1 MADFDHYRSLYL
13 PDDLSPIQRLSAG
26 QKDQAQDY
34 ISDMLYNVSSID
46 QYVSYLA
53 VPAASLRKAFAD
65 RNADE
70 YRQKA
75 EVPLKLAADNLS
87 EIHNLYKLSLLR
99 IRIFTEM
106 DGAPRKQ
113 FGIARL
119 TKAYN
124 KIMKMLSGLID
135 ADK

>member
-1 MADFDHYRSLYL
+1 MPDTLRRSEE
-13 PDDLSPIQRLSAG
+13 
-26 QKDQAQDY
+26 
-34 ISDMLYNVSSID
+34 DMLSGV
-46 QYVSYLA
+46 QV
-53 VPAASLRKAFAD
+53 RK
-65 RNADE
+65 NSGKNDE
-70 YRQKA
+70 A
-75 EVPLKLAADNLS
+75 LAAEIEAQRGNIPSNDEIISMIPSKAVREYLTKIGHQFSERDRFLLRIYLS

-124 KIMKMLSGLID
+124 KIMKMLSGLTD
-135 ADK
+135 TDE